1 MNKIKAIEYIKE
13 LARDS
18 YEIDPNDIEDL
29 INQLLLEEVII
40 IK

>member
-1 MNKIKAIEYIKE
+1 MSEKMAIKYIKE

-29 INQLLLEEVII
+29 INQLLLEEVLI